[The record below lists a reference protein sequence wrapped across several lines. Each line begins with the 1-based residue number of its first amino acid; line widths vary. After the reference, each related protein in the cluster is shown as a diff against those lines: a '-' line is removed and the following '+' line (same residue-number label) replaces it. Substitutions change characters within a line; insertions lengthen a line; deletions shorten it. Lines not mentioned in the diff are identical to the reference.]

1 VHLAHLRLAES
12 AGRHLSLQ
20 VEPAIIEPTR
30 TSDLMNQLIRIQI
43 EPNADLRAAPQS
55 LGFGGT
61 WSRGIGRYATAL
73 NRSKRTA
80 RRDRA

>member
-1 VHLAHLRLAES
+1 MPERRFPPPCRARVLRLAES

-61 WSRGIGRYATAL
+61 
-73 NRSKRTA
+73 
-80 RRDRA
+80 